1 MILSPSELQAL
12 ILQMGGLNKV
22 AYYLGRSE
30 STVRYAIK
38 RNKNLRVSPI
48 IEKIKHY
55 EEENRILKIALSKN
69 EGQISKPRLIPGQN
83 KPIVI
88 LAIGDSHDHPSAS
101 KDRFAWM
108 GKHAA
113 ALKPNRIIHIGDFAS
128 WDSVSMHE
136 ERGSLGHS
144 LRPSFKTDLESCEEA
159 MSAFYKEISHLD
171 IPQDM
176 TAGNH
181 EDRINRFENKNPET
195 VGTLYT
201 QFEEMSARYRW
212 RIHPYGQW
220 LMVDG
225 VGFIHVP
232 MNIMGRPY
240 GGQNSENQIANH
252 ATHSIV
258 FGHTHRSTFRK
269 VPKIGIN
276 NSIEVLNLGSS
287 MPDGYV
293 AKYAGTAT
301 TGWSYG
307 IYELC
312 IQQGHILQYRHIS
325 MRQLEEQYS

>member
-1 MILSPSELQAL
+1 MILSPPELQAL
-12 ILQMGGLNKV
+12 ILQMGGINKT
-22 AYYLGRSE
+22 AYYLGRNE
-30 STVRYAIK
+30 STIRSVILK
-38 RNKNLRVSPI
+38 NKPLRVSPL
-48 IEKIKHY
+48 IEKHQTLV
-55 EEENRILKIALSKN
+55 EENRLLKLALANSN
-69 EGQISKPRLIPGQN
+69 TPAKPR
-83 KPIVI
+83 IVMGKQKSMTI
-88 LAIGDSHDHPSAS
+88 LAIGDSHDQPNIS
-101 KDRFAWM
+101 KDRFKWM

-113 ALKPNRIIHIGDFAS
+113 AMKPDRIVHIGDFAS

-136 ERGSLGHS
+136 ERGSYAHAQ
-144 LRPSFKTDLESCEEA
+144 RPSFKTDLESCEEA
-159 MSAFYKEISHLD
+159 MSAFYKEMNYLD
-171 IPQDM
+171 IPLDM

-201 QFEEMSARYRW
+201 QLEEMVARYRW

-220 LMVDG
+220 LMIDG

-269 VPKIGIN
+269 VPKIGVN

-307 IYELC
+307 IYELQ
-312 IQQGHILQYRHIS
+312 IQAGHILQYRHIS

>member
-1 MILSPSELQAL
+1 MILSPPELKAL
-12 ILQMGGLNKV
+12 ILKMGGINKT
-22 AYYLGRSE
+22 AYYLGRNE
-30 STVRYAIK
+30 STIRSVILK
-38 RNKNLRVSPI
+38 NKPLRVSPL
-48 IEKIKHY
+48 IEKTQTL
-55 EEENRILKIALSKN
+55 EEENRLLKLTLANSN
-69 EGQISKPRLIPGQN
+69 TPSKPRIIMGKQ
-83 KPIVI
+83 KSMTIM
-88 LAIGDSHDHPSAS
+88 AIGDSHDQPNIP
-101 KDRFAWM
+101 KDRFRWM

-113 ALKPNRIIHIGDFAS
+113 EMKPDRIVHIGDFAS

-136 ERGSLGHS
+136 ERGSLGYS

-201 QFEEMSARYRW
+201 QFEEMASRYRW

-220 LMVDG
+220 LMIDG

-269 VPKIGIN
+269 VPKIGMN

-293 AKYAGTAT
+293 ARYAGTAT

-307 IYELC
+307 VYELS
-312 IQQGHILQYRHIS
+312 IQNGHINQYRHIS
-325 MRQLEEQYS
+325 MSQLGTMYS

>member
-1 MILSPSELQAL
+1 MVLSPSEIQAL
-12 ILQMGGLNKV
+12 ILQMGGISKA
-22 AYYLGRSE
+22 AYYIGRNE
-30 STVRYAIK
+30 STVRYAL
-38 RNKNLRVSPI
+38 RKNRPLRVSPLL
-48 IEKIKHY
+48 EKARNL
-55 EEENRILKIALSKN
+55 EEQNRILKIAVQKSDTP
-69 EGQISKPRLIPGQN
+69 SKPRIIMGKQ
-83 KPIVI
+83 KSMTIM
-88 LAIGDSHDHPSAS
+88 AIGDSHDQPNIS
-101 KDRFAWM
+101 KDRFKWM
-108 GKHAA
+108 GMHAA
-113 ALKPNRIIHIGDFAS
+113 TLKPDRIIHIGDFAS
-128 WDSVSMHE
+128 WDSVSTHE
-136 ERGSLGHS
+136 ERGSASHAM
-144 LRPSFKTDLESCEEA
+144 RPSFKTDLESCEEA
-159 MSAFYKEISHLD
+159 MCALYKEVSHLD

-181 EDRINRFENKNPET
+181 EDRIHRFENKNPET
-195 VGTLYT
+195 VGTLFT
-201 QFEEMSARYRW
+201 QFEEMAARYRW

-220 LMVDG
+220 LLVDG

-307 IYELC
+307 IYELQ
-312 IQQGHILQYRHIS
+312 IQAGHILQYRHIS